1 MTSPKIERAI
11 ISVSDKTGL
20 LEFARELA
28 AGGVE
33 LYASGGSRKH
43 LEVAG
48 IPVREVASYTGFPEM
63 MDGRLKTLHPK
74 IHGGILARRNRPDDM
89 VSLGEQ
95 GIVPFELVVVNLYP
109 FETTIA
115 REGVTVEEAIE
126 QIDIGGPTLVRG
138 AAKNHAFVTIAC
150 EPTQYGRI
158 LEEFRAGGATS
169 PELRRELAGAAYA
182 HTGKYDTMIGAYFA
196 RIKAAKEAN
205 PPLDC
210 ELGTERQAAG
220 GEFPEDISL
229 TLRRETSL
237 RYGENPHQA
246 AALYSFPDASA
257 HSLVRAK
264 VLHGKELSYN
274 NLLDLDSALSIA
286 RSLPV
291 PGVAVL
297 KHNNPCGA
305 ATAKTLAEA
314 TERAWN
320 GDPVSAFGSVLG
332 YNAPVDAASAEFL
345 AEPGRFVEAI
355 IAPSFT
361 PEAFEILTTKPKWKA
376 NVRLLSVG
384 EIEPGKRS
392 RELRQISGGMLCQTA
407 DDLADD
413 ESTWQVVTAAKPTDA
428 QLADLKFAWA
438 VCRHVKSNAIVLA
451 KEGALLGVG
460 AGQMSRVDSVE
471 ISITKAGDR
480 VAGAALASDAFFP
493 FEDSIVRAATAGVKT
508 IIQPGGSRRD
518 AEVIAACDLHGVA
531 MIFTGARH
539 FRH

>member
-1 MTSPKIERAI
+1 MLAPAEKLTSPRIERAI
-11 ISVSDKTGL
+11 LSVSDKRGL
-20 LEFARELA
+20 LEFARELV

-33 LYASGGSRKH
+33 LFASGGTRRH
-43 LEVAG
+43 LEEAG
-48 IPVREVASYTGFPEM
+48 IPVREVSAHTGFPEM

-74 IHGGILARRNRPDDM
+74 IHGGILARRDRADDM
-89 VSLGEQ
+89 ASLAEQ

-109 FETTIA
+109 FEATIA
-115 REGVTVEEAIE
+115 REGVSIDEAIE

-150 EPTQYGRI
+150 EPAQYGAI
-158 LEEFRAGGATS
+158 LEEFRASGTTTHA
-169 PELRRELAGAAYA
+169 LRRELAGAAYA
-182 HTGKYDTMIGAYFA
+182 HTGKYDTTIGAYFA
-196 RIKAAKEAN
+196 RLRA
-205 PPLDC
+205 
-210 ELGTERQAAG
+210 GQGAAG
-220 GEFPEDISL
+220 EEFPEQINL
-229 TLRRETSL
+229 TLHREASL

-246 AALYSFPDASA
+246 AALYAFPDATPN
-257 HSLVRAK
+257 SLVRAK
-264 VLHGKELSYN
+264 QLHGKELSYN

-305 ATAKTLAEA
+305 ATAATLAAA
-314 TERAWN
+314 TENAWN

-355 IAPSFT
+355 VAPSFT
-361 PEAFEILTTKPKWKA
+361 PEAIEILTTKPKWKA
-376 NVRLLSVG
+376 NVRLLTVG
-384 EIEPGKRS
+384 SIEAGQGG

-407 DDLADD
+407 DDLPDD
-413 ESTWQVVTAAKPTDA
+413 ESTWQVVTATQPTAA

-451 KEGALLGVG
+451 KDRTLLGVG

-471 ISITKAGDR
+471 ISISKAADR
-480 VAGAALASDAFFP
+480 VTGSVLASDAFFP
-493 FEDSIVRAATAGVKT
+493 FEDSVHRAAAAGVT
-508 IIQPGGSRRD
+508 ALIQPGGSRRD
-518 AEVIAACDLHGVA
+518 AEVIAAANQHGLA
-531 MIFTGARH
+531 MIFTGNRH
-539 FRH
+539 FKH